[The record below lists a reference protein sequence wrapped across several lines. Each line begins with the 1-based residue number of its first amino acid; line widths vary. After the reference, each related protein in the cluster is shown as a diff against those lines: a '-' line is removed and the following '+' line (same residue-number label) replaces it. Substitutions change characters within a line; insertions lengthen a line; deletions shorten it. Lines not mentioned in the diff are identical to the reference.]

1 MMGGRRGGQSEEALS
16 VSSGPSG
23 SSPGAGAGAGPGVE
37 LAAGSG
43 ECTGSGAGSGAG
55 SAAAAA
61 DWLVEL
67 VVSSEYLHQTD
78 RQRTTL
84 QENKPQILVS
94 ETTATK
100 SSSFTSDH
108 R

>member
-16 VSSGPSG
+16 VSSDPSG

-37 LAAGSG
+37 RPAAGSG
-43 ECTGSGAGSGAG
+43 ERTGSGAGSGAG

-78 RQRTTL
+78 RQR
-84 QENKPQILVS
+84 ENH
-94 ETTATK
+94 
-100 SSSFTSDH
+100 SSGKHTSNT
-108 R
+108 RF

>member
-37 LAAGSG
+37 RAAGSG
-43 ECTGSGAGSGAG
+43 ERTGSGAGAGSGAG

-67 VVSSEYLHQTD
+67 VVSLEYLAEVWEEAVWGYCWACEHC
-78 RQRTTL
+78 R
-84 QENKPQILVS
+84 S
-94 ETTATK
+94 
-100 SSSFTSDH
+100 
-108 R
+108 